1 MSVFLLL
8 HLHSS
13 VHVLVQKA
21 QVLDCVRSA
30 ILSSQLCQLL
40 VCNMMLFALPRY
52 LFVKVIGHI
61 IWAQKGIGL
70 RVILS
75 NMKLWQS
82 VKKLL
87 TRGLRRLERPPMAWR
102 PILKEGG
109 NLNPRTGGARH
120 GWGSGHWSTHLHDF
134 CFHAF
139 HLSWCYHPTTWKWGA
154 GEDGS
159 ICVSWFS
166 PNSMRMCL

>member
-40 VCNMMLFALPRY
+40 VCNMMRFALPRY

-61 IWAQKGIGL
+61 IWAQKGI
-70 RVILS
+70 V
-75 NMKLWQS
+75 
-82 VKKLL
+82 
-87 TRGLRRLERPPMAWR
+87 
-102 PILKEGG
+102 LKELFCPIETLTICEETFDMRVEKARKTAHGMETNSDGG
-109 NLNPRTGGARH
+109 WQFEPKDSGGTV
-120 GWGSGHWSTHLHDF
+120 GGLGEWSLVNTP
-134 CFHAF
+134 A
-139 HLSWCYHPTTWKWGA
+139 
-154 GEDGS
+154 
-159 ICVSWFS
+159 
-166 PNSMRMCL
+166 

>member
-1 MSVFLLL
+1 MHWSSRVVIRECKCTQKRLQHRCQVRYSQLTWFALKCDRNFFLSASACDNKVPVHKAQVLDCVRFFAFTFLSACASAKSTSVGLCQFFLLL

-40 VCNMMLFALPRY
+40 VCNMMHFALPRY

-61 IWAQKGIGL
+61 IWAQKGTGL

-75 NMKLWQS
+75 NMKL
-82 VKKLL
+82 
-87 TRGLRRLERPPMAWR
+87 
-102 PILKEGG
+102 
-109 NLNPRTGGARH
+109 
-120 GWGSGHWSTHLHDF
+120 
-134 CFHAF
+134 
-139 HLSWCYHPTTWKWGA
+139 
-154 GEDGS
+154 
-159 ICVSWFS
+159 
-166 PNSMRMCL
+166 